1 MTDARHLAPTPI
13 IDSDHPA
20 VIAYARA
27 AAGDATD
34 ARERAIRLYR
44 AVRDDVVYDP
54 YGLGLDVAGMR
65 ASTTL
70 ANRRGWCVAKAALL
84 AACARA
90 EGIPAR
96 LGFADVRNHLSTE
109 KLRAAMGTDLFVFHG
124 NTELQL
130 DGRWV
135 KATPAFNKEL
145 CAKFGVPPLDWDGV
159 HDSLLQAHDGAQ
171 RTFMEYVRDRGS
183 YDDVPLDEIRAAFRE
198 SYPTMFRDAGAQ
210 RLDGDFAADGAAERA
225 TPAGSGRT
233 DRAR

>member
-1 MTDARHLAPTPI
+1 MPAPHQLQPTPI

-20 VIAYARA
+20 VIAYARN
-27 AAGDATD
+27 AAGGATEPR
-34 ARERAIRLYR
+34 ARAIRLYR
-44 AVRDDVVYDP
+44 AVRDDVIYDP

-70 ANRRGWCVAKAALL
+70 AHRRGWCVAKAALL

-124 NTELQL
+124 NTELYL

-145 CAKFGVPPLDWDGV
+145 CAKFGVEPLEWDGI
-159 HDSLLQAHDGAQ
+159 HDSLLQAYDGAQ

-183 YDDVPLDEIRAAFRE
+183 YDDVPLDEILAAFRE
-198 SYPTMFRDAGAQ
+198 HYPTMFPGTGPKK
-210 RLDGDFAADGAAERA
+210 LDGDFGAEGAAERSA
-225 TPAGSGRT
+225 SRGRT
-233 DRAR
+233 A

>member
-1 MTDARHLAPTPI
+1 MEARGTLAPTPI
-13 IDSDHPA
+13 IDSDHLT
-20 VIAYARA
+20 VIAYARE
-27 AAGDATD
+27 AAGNATD
-34 ARERAIRLYR
+34 PRERAMRLYR

-65 ASTTL
+65 ASATL
-70 ANRRGWCVAKAALL
+70 AHRRGWCVAKAVLL

-124 NTELQL
+124 NTELWI

-145 CAKFGVPPLDWDGV
+145 CAKFGVAPLEFDGV

-183 YDDVPLDEIRAAFRE
+183 YDDVPLDEILAAFRTH
-198 SYPTMFRDAGAQ
+198 YPTMFQEAGSTP
-210 RLDGDFAADGAAERA
+210 LDGDFGAEGAAERGPASA
-225 TPAGSGRT
+225 TGRST
-233 DRAR
+233 

>member
-1 MTDARHLAPTPI
+1 MTDDRFLRPTPI

-34 ARERAIRLYR
+34 PRERAIRLYH

-65 ASTTL
+65 ASATL

-96 LGFADVRNHLSTE
+96 LGYADVRNHMSTE
-109 KLRAAMGTDLFVFHG
+109 RLRQALQSDVYLWHG
-124 NTELQL
+124 YTEIWL
-130 DGRWV
+130 DDAWR
-135 KATPAFNKEL
+135 KATPAFNIEL
-145 CAKFGVPPLDWDGV
+145 CDRFGLLPLEFNGRD
-159 HDSLLQAHDGAQ
+159 DSIYHPYDRAGNRH
-171 RTFMEYVRDRGS
+171 MEYVHQRGS
-183 YDDVPLDEIRAAFRE
+183 FDDMPLAEIAA
-198 SYPTMFRDAGAQ
+198 
-210 RLDGDFAADGAAERA
+210 DFARVYPRWGAPVQDDADFMADAERE
-225 TPAGSGRT
+225 TQP
-233 DRAR
+233 

>member
-1 MTDARHLAPTPI
+1 MTDDRLLSPTPI

-27 AAGDATD
+27 AVGEATD
-34 ARERAIRLYR
+34 PRERAIRLYR
-44 AVRDDVVYDP
+44 AVRDGVIYDP
-54 YGLGLDVAGMR
+54 YGFALDVVGLR

-70 ANRRGWCVAKAALL
+70 ENGRGWCVAKAALL

-96 LGFADVRNHLSTE
+96 LGFADVRNHLNTE

-124 NTELQL
+124 NTELL
-130 DGRWV
+130 LEGRWV

-145 CAKFGVPPLDWDGV
+145 CAKFGVEPLEFDGV
-159 HDSLLQAHDGAQ
+159 HDSLLQAHDGAK

-183 YDDVPLDEIRAAFRE
+183 YHDVPLDEILAAFRE
-198 SYPTMFRDAGAQ
+198 NYPTMFPDAGAKK
-210 RLDGDFAADGAAERA
+210 LDGDFGAEGAAERGTA
-225 TPAGSGRT
+225 RNRT
-233 DRAR
+233 S